1 MVFTFLMT
9 EKKKSKNLIFRDIW
23 KSYEIEMLVP
33 TKNVLLTVMLS
44 HFHTVCGC
52 FCAIP
57 AEVVSC
63 NRDCVPQSLE
73 YLLSDPSQKRS
84 AYPCSLIAQLVKN
97 LPVMQ
102 ETLVWSLGQEDTLEK
117 GQATHSSILGVP
129 FGSAGKESAHSAG
142 DLGSIPGLERP
153 PGEGK
158 GYPFQYSGLENS
170 IQSMGSQRVG
180 HDWVTFTFI
189 SVPRWW

>member
-1 MVFTFLMT
+1 
-9 EKKKSKNLIFRDIW
+9 
-23 KSYEIEMLVP
+23 MLVP

-102 ETLVWSLGQEDTLEK
+102 ETLV
-117 GQATHSSILGVP
+117 
-129 FGSAGKESAHSAG
+129 
-142 DLGSIPGLERP
+142 
-153 PGEGK
+153 
-158 GYPFQYSGLENS
+158 
-170 IQSMGSQRVG
+170 
-180 HDWVTFTFI
+180 
-189 SVPRWW
+189 